1 MASRGTK
8 IYVSADVPL
17 GVMLVIASTVLFVR

>member
-1 MASRGTK
+1 MASGGTK
-8 IYVSADVPL
+8 IYVAVDVPL